1 MTEHAD
7 PAHIDPAMAARAAD
21 LRRWRAQFTDAVPI
35 DEAPLRQSTV
45 CVGVV
50 RALRL
55 VPGRQ
60 LEVTVEDGHGRMTAV
75 FSGRNRL
82 PGLEMGSGLRL
93 EGTLREEGS
102 RREMRNPEWS
112 LVAEPYA

>member
-1 MTEHAD
+1 ME
-7 PAHIDPAMAARAAD
+7 ARAAD

-35 DEAPLRQSTV
+35 DEAPLRQTTV

-50 RALRL
+50 RSLRL

-102 RREMRNPEWS
+102 HREMRNPEWS
-112 LVAEPYA
+112 LVTEPYG

>member
-1 MTEHAD
+1 
-7 PAHIDPAMAARAAD
+7 MAARAAD

-35 DEAPLRQSTV
+35 DEAPLRMPAV

-55 VPGRQ
+55 VPGQ
-60 LEVTVEDGHGRMTAV
+60 KLEVTIEDGHGRMTAV

-93 EGTLREEGS
+93 EGTLVQDGG

-112 LVAEPYA
+112 LVAEPYG